1 VTALGQAL
9 APPQSP
15 APLRTTS
22 LTVSA
27 RPASPLR
34 VTATV
39 PAGANTVQISVFRL
53 NAPAKRTSKNRR
65 LRSTSVHVGTV
76 YRTTSKAKRYV
87 FRLTEMRFRN
97 LKPGR
102 YLIQV
107 RVGSSRTSLGPAMS
121 RQITITGKQSKTA
134 R

>member
-1 VTALGQAL
+1 VA
-9 APPQSP
+9 
-15 APLRTTS
+15 
-22 LTVSA
+22 
-27 RPASPLR
+27 
-34 VTATV
+34 ATV

-65 LRSTSVHVGTV
+65 LRSTSVHVATV
-76 YRTTSKAKRYV
+76 YRKTSKAKRYV
-87 FRLTEMRFRN
+87 FRLTGKAFRN

-107 RVGSSRTSLGPAMS
+107 RVGPSRTALGPASS
-121 RQITITGKQSKTA
+121 RQITIRSKRSTNA